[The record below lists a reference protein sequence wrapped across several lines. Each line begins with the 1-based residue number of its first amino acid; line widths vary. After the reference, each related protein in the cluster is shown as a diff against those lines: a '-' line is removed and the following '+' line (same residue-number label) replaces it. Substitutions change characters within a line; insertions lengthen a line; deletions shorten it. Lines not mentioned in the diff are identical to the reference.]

1 MPLFLPH
8 PPAPCPSELGKGS
21 FSSEFVFCMINLHL
35 LRAQRTI
42 CAFIQLGMSFTV
54 FRFRSGD
61 LVADDFTVVF
71 CPIFLFLP
79 FSVRRKCF
87 FGQKILLREINVDEG
102 FGKAA

>member
-21 FSSEFVFCMINLHL
+21 FYSEFVFCMINLHL
-35 LRAQRTI
+35 LRTENDLRIYSA
-42 CAFIQLGMSFTV
+42 GYVFTV
-54 FRFRSGD
+54 FRFHSGD

-87 FGQKILLREINVDEG
+87 FGQKIFLREINVDEG